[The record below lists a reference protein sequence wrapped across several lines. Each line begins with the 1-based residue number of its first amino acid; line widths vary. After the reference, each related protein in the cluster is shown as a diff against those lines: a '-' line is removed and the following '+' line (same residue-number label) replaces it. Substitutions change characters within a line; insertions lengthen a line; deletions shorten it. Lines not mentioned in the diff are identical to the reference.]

1 LEIEKGFQNEILGD
15 KFKKM
20 SPEIQIYQATEVA
33 ENIHTLKGGMPM
45 KHTTE

>member
-1 LEIEKGFQNEILGD
+1 
-15 KFKKM
+15 M

-33 ENIHTLKGGMPM
+33 ENILINKGGIITSLLILLNTLKGGMPM